1 MQDGEDIT
9 RDSFEAAAAALEALL
24 ATAEFVAVDAEFT
37 GIKLPGTVPQDHDST
52 QARYTKMRRVASEFS
67 LVQLG
72 ICTFHRPPPG
82 GAAAGSALQAR
93 PFNFFVRRAAPRGGD
108 KVVLD
113 CSTAEFLRGQ
123 GIDFNRWLDHS
134 VPYRSTADAAAA
146 AAAVRQRV
154 AAQAEADAERRAQ
167 GRVFSPS
174 RPAEAAFVNEA
185 MERVAAWVA
194 RARTQHASGA
204 PPEPLT
210 LPECNGFLRKCLYAA
225 IEHAH
230 PPAAHKWLVTES
242 LEGEGGGNKA
252 VRLRVRPAEEAAAE
266 PFSPA
271 MHAEAQ
277 VAEKL
282 SKLRESEGFLRV
294 WRALVAA
301 KVPVLVH
308 NGLFDLLFLHDALI
322 GPLPA
327 PCTQFKA
334 AVHAALPEVWDTKL
348 LADQSGAYSDTAL
361 KPLYEACSAEA
372 AADAAGDPN
381 RPHQSPPFPSGRL
394 FALADGFAGWGA
406 ADRSHHAAF
415 DALMTGAA
423 FAMLRA
429 KGLAPTRLK
438 NVVRLARSVHDLA
451 LDAEVDPVLACG
463 QRDSSGAAPVAL
475 HAALGV
481 SAPVD
486 SAEAAVRWLRARMQ
500 AVPEIC
506 DASAVQITLV
516 GGGRG
521 GGGGA
526 PGGGAVASPYWSEA
540 ALVVPQWAIAEPVR
554 RAAADEA
561 AAGAPTPP
569 GPVSPRA
576 GEGVGAAEAW
586 QRIDP
591 LSSRLSTSLGV
602 WGGGGG
608 SDGGGGSGSGTAP
621 LSVQPYLSWRMAQEA
636 AETAEF
642 VASEAGREGAAPEP
656 SVEAAAAAM
665 VREALAEARRAEEA
679 AAAVES
685 GPLAEDEEGEE
696 EARRLEELLT
706 AAKQVRARGEAVL
719 NMARAAV
726 TRAGAASACASG
738 RGGGADSNGGG
749 SDGSGGGGGRA
760 LGEAVERAAAPA
772 ASGSSAAAEADV
784 VMPAAAAM
792 PPAAADGG
800 QHASQQRAEG
810 AQEEGAAA
818 RCVAAAGWSAGGRR
832 PGRGRGWS

>member
-134 VPYRSTADAAAA
+134 
-146 AAAVRQRV
+146 
-154 AAQAEADAERRAQ
+154 ADAERRAQ

-334 AVHAALPEVWDTKL
+334 A
-348 LADQSGAYSDTAL
+348 
-361 KPLYEACSAEA
+361 
-372 AADAAGDPN
+372 
-381 RPHQSPPFPSGRL
+381 
-394 FALADGFAGWGA
+394 
-406 ADRSHHAAF
+406 
-415 DALMTGAA
+415 
-423 FAMLRA
+423 
-429 KGLAPTRLK
+429 
-438 NVVRLARSVHDLA
+438 
-451 LDAEVDPVLACG
+451 
-463 QRDSSGAAPVAL
+463 
-475 HAALGV
+475 
-481 SAPVD
+481 
-486 SAEAAVRWLRARMQ
+486 
-500 AVPEIC
+500 
-506 DASAVQITLV
+506 
-516 GGGRG
+516 
-521 GGGGA
+521 
-526 PGGGAVASPYWSEA
+526 
-540 ALVVPQWAIAEPVR
+540 
-554 RAAADEA
+554 
-561 AAGAPTPP
+561 
-569 GPVSPRA
+569 
-576 GEGVGAAEAW
+576 
-586 QRIDP
+586 
-591 LSSRLSTSLGV
+591 
-602 WGGGGG
+602 
-608 SDGGGGSGSGTAP
+608 
-621 LSVQPYLSWRMAQEA
+621 
-636 AETAEF
+636 
-642 VASEAGREGAAPEP
+642 
-656 SVEAAAAAM
+656 
-665 VREALAEARRAEEA
+665 
-679 AAAVES
+679 
-685 GPLAEDEEGEE
+685 
-696 EARRLEELLT
+696 
-706 AAKQVRARGEAVL
+706 
-719 NMARAAV
+719 
-726 TRAGAASACASG
+726 
-738 RGGGADSNGGG
+738 
-749 SDGSGGGGGRA
+749 
-760 LGEAVERAAAPA
+760 
-772 ASGSSAAAEADV
+772 
-784 VMPAAAAM
+784 
-792 PPAAADGG
+792 
-800 QHASQQRAEG
+800 
-810 AQEEGAAA
+810 
-818 RCVAAAGWSAGGRR
+818 
-832 PGRGRGWS
+832 

>member
-1 MQDGEDIT
+1 MQALSTPRSTRRGPSEKMQDGEDIT

-334 AVHAALPEVWDTKL
+334 AVHAALPEVCGHFRDTSFVHLSPAIATHASPNRPPSPLPPLSALLRRHATACGMPPTLPPTCPQVWDTKL

-394 FALADGFAGWGA
+394 FALADGCSAAGQRSTTPWHVVDTPAACFAG
-406 ADRSHHAAF
+406 S
-415 DALMTGAA
+415 
-423 FAMLRA
+423 
-429 KGLAPTRLK
+429 
-438 NVVRLARSVHDLA
+438 
-451 LDAEVDPVLACG
+451 PV
-463 QRDSSGAAPVAL
+463 
-475 HAALGV
+475 
-481 SAPVD
+481 
-486 SAEAAVRWLRARMQ
+486 
-500 AVPEIC
+500 
-506 DASAVQITLV
+506 
-516 GGGRG
+516 
-521 GGGGA
+521 GA
-526 PGGGAVASPYWSEA
+526 PPTA
-540 ALVVPQWAIAEPVR
+540 AT
-554 RAAADEA
+554 
-561 AAGAPTPP
+561 TPP
-569 GPVSPRA
+569 
-576 GEGVGAAEAW
+576 
-586 QRIDP
+586 
-591 LSSRLSTSLGV
+591 ST
-602 WGGGGG
+602 
-608 SDGGGGSGSGTAP
+608 
-621 LSVQPYLSWRMAQEA
+621 R
-636 AETAEF
+636 
-642 VASEAGREGAAPEP
+642 
-656 SVEAAAAAM
+656 
-665 VREALAEARRAEEA
+665 
-679 AAAVES
+679 
-685 GPLAEDEEGEE
+685 
-696 EARRLEELLT
+696 
-706 AAKQVRARGEAVL
+706 
-719 NMARAAV
+719 
-726 TRAGAASACASG
+726 
-738 RGGGADSNGGG
+738 
-749 SDGSGGGGGRA
+749 
-760 LGEAVERAAAPA
+760 
-772 ASGSSAAAEADV
+772 
-784 VMPAAAAM
+784 
-792 PPAAADGG
+792 
-800 QHASQQRAEG
+800 
-810 AQEEGAAA
+810 
-818 RCVAAAGWSAGGRR
+818 
-832 PGRGRGWS
+832 

>member
-52 QARYTKMRRVASEFS
+52 QARYTKMRRV
-67 LVQLG
+67 
-72 ICTFHRPPPG
+72 
-82 GAAAGSALQAR
+82 
-93 PFNFFVRRAAPRGGD
+93 
-108 KVVLD
+108 VLD

-134 VPYRSTADAAAA
+134 
-146 AAAVRQRV
+146 
-154 AAQAEADAERRAQ
+154 
-167 GRVFSPS
+167 
-174 RPAEAAFVNEA
+174 A

-429 KGLAPTRLK
+429 KGFAPTRLK

-451 LDAEVDPVLACG
+451 LDAE
-463 QRDSSGAAPVAL
+463 
-475 HAALGV
+475 
-481 SAPVD
+481 
-486 SAEAAVRWLRARMQ
+486 
-500 AVPEIC
+500 
-506 DASAVQITLV
+506 
-516 GGGRG
+516 
-521 GGGGA
+521 
-526 PGGGAVASPYWSEA
+526 
-540 ALVVPQWAIAEPVR
+540 
-554 RAAADEA
+554 
-561 AAGAPTPP
+561 
-569 GPVSPRA
+569 
-576 GEGVGAAEAW
+576 
-586 QRIDP
+586 
-591 LSSRLSTSLGV
+591 
-602 WGGGGG
+602 
-608 SDGGGGSGSGTAP
+608 
-621 LSVQPYLSWRMAQEA
+621 
-636 AETAEF
+636 
-642 VASEAGREGAAPEP
+642 
-656 SVEAAAAAM
+656 
-665 VREALAEARRAEEA
+665 
-679 AAAVES
+679 
-685 GPLAEDEEGEE
+685 
-696 EARRLEELLT
+696 
-706 AAKQVRARGEAVL
+706 
-719 NMARAAV
+719 
-726 TRAGAASACASG
+726 
-738 RGGGADSNGGG
+738 
-749 SDGSGGGGGRA
+749 
-760 LGEAVERAAAPA
+760 
-772 ASGSSAAAEADV
+772 
-784 VMPAAAAM
+784 
-792 PPAAADGG
+792 
-800 QHASQQRAEG
+800 
-810 AQEEGAAA
+810 
-818 RCVAAAGWSAGGRR
+818 
-832 PGRGRGWS
+832 